1 MNGYRRRIGGSC
13 LYALACFALL
23 FSASP
28 GTGAAETTDTDP
40 CLAKA
45 ILTQSFQSAYDS
57 FYPDLADPR
66 LFPLHK
72 QKTRSASGA
81 KHQNSLKNCTITDF
95 TREGHILSIAPMP
108 TADPTGRRRHLP
120 WSVPT
125 RRAPVQAGVATFE
138 YIRSH
143 APNDVR
149 HRTYTDF
156 ILTAYTVDVRSTG
169 KTPTAPDYGITAS
182 GTKANVR
189 RTVAVDPAVI
199 PLGSILYIDG
209 LGWRVAED
217 TGGGVRGRHIDVLL
231 GDERTAIQFG
241 VKRHIRVYLALSGRG

>member
-40 CLAKA
+40 CLAKT
-45 ILTQSFQSAYDS
+45 ILTQTFQSAYDS

-72 QKTRSASGA
+72 QKTRIASDV
-81 KHQNSLKNCTITDF
+81 KYQNRLKNCTITGF
-95 TREGHILSIAPMP
+95 ARQGHILSAPIP
-108 TADPTGRRRHLP
+108 AADRTGMRRLP

-125 RRAPVQAGVATFE
+125 RAPAQTGGATFE
-138 YIRSH
+138 SIRAH
-143 APNDVR
+143 APRDVR

-156 ILTAYTVDVRSTG
+156 ILTAYTVDLRSTG
-169 KTPTAPDYGITAS
+169 KMPTAPDYGITAS

-217 TGGGVRGRHIDVLL
+217 TGGGVRGKHIDVLL

-241 VKRHIRVYLALSGRG
+241 VKRHIRIYLALSGRG